1 MLFDRAHRTRII
13 ATAQRMLRRTFGFD
27 ASGGGDRWPVSSQLW
42 SPVSQSLAAAGPI
55 STRADWLVNNSPTAA
70 SLVECWISSLGSTG
84 PTARSGH
91 PDPEKRVAI
100 EKAWGRFTKRC
111 DAEGAGDLTGYLAKA
126 IRTLV
131 ISGDAFTHMVTRD
144 GRLELRLISTEQ
156 VWRPYTRVLPDGRRI
171 FSGVEVDETGRRI
184 AYWVIA
190 QQMDLPWAVYP
201 LPERISADDLLHT
214 FVPAFPGSVR
224 GISWFAP
231 IATRCLELDRLEDAA
246 MARAN
251 TAALFTGWIT
261 DVDNVSGFATD
272 LIPGRDGKP
281 QLSMEP
287 GELRRL
293 PPGCQITFP
302 SNIPDMA
309 GLSDF
314 LKHMLRSIA
323 SGGGVP
329 ATLLTGDLSD
339 VNYSSAR
346 AGLEQ
351 FKRAVARLQQSN
363 LVAQLLQPVWERF
376 LTLEILS
383 GRLDAP
389 DFEENP
395 DDYFDVEF
403 RWPAWASLDPGK
415 DADADVTLMNAKL
428 RSRAEIIAARGR
440 DIGDVD
446 REIDADPFKDQQ
458 TQQQPKVIPPQE
470 AAANV

>member
-1 MLFDRAHRTRII
+1 MIFDRNHRHRIV
-13 ATAQRMLRRTFGFD
+13 ATAQRIYRRIFNSNWPGGGGAFD
-27 ASGGGDRWPVSSQLW
+27 ASGHGDRWPVSSQIW

-70 SLVECWISSLGSTG
+70 AFIECWVSSLGSTG
-84 PTARSGH
+84 PTVRCGH
-91 PDPEKRVAI
+91 PDPEKRAAI
-100 EKAWGRFTKRC
+100 EKAWNRFAKRC
-111 DAEGAGDLTGYLAKA
+111 DAEGRGDLTGFLAKL
-126 IRTLV
+126 IRCLV
-131 ISGDAFTHMVTRD
+131 ITGDGFCHMVTRE

-184 AYWVIA
+184 AYWVIR
-190 QQMDLPWAVYP
+190 QQMDLPWATYP
-201 LPERISADDLLHT
+201 LPDRISADDLLHV
-214 FVPAFPGSVR
+214 FVPSFPGSVR
-224 GISWFAP
+224 GISWMVA
-231 IATRCLELDRLEDAA
+231 IATRLLELDRLEDAA

-251 TAALFTGWIT
+251 TAALFTGWIR
-261 DVDNVSGFATD
+261 DIDNTSGFATD
-272 LIPGRDGKP
+272 LQPGRDGKA

-293 PPGCQITFP
+293 PPGTDIVFP

-363 LVAQLLQPVWERF
+363 LVAQLLQPIWERF
-376 LTLEILS
+376 VTLEVLS
-383 GRLDAP
+383 GRLEAD
-389 DFEENP
+389 DFET
-395 DDYFDVEF
+395 DSDAYFDVEF

-415 DADADVTLMNAKL
+415 DADADISLLNSKL
-428 RSRAEIIAARGR
+428 RSVPRSLPPVAAISR
-440 DIGDVD
+440 
-446 REIDADPFKDQQ
+446 
-458 TQQQPKVIPPQE
+458 T
-470 AAANV
+470 